1 VRGILKSASGNPV
14 TDLRGFY
21 LDGGPQR
28 LWDNRVEITLLID
41 DPTDAEVKRLVADVG
56 RGYYNLERE
65 G

>member
-1 VRGILKSASGNPV
+1 V